1 MKIIDDKALLLRLK
15 NPSHVLASVPDS
27 RQIDA
32 HTVAVKWDVNNVHAL
47 RELNIHAPSPI
58 DRKYTWPG
66 QYRPFEHQKET
77 AAFLTLHKR
86 AFCFSEQG
94 TGKTAS
100 AIWAADYLM
109 NRKLVRRVL
118 VVCPVS
124 IMDAAWRND
133 LFSFAMHRSVD
144 IAYGPAEKRRR
155 IINGPA
161 EFIIINYD
169 GLAIVQ
175 DELAAGGFDL
185 IIVDEASHYQNAQT
199 KRWKS
204 LAKLIT
210 PDTWLWM
217 MTGTPAAQGPTHAYG
232 LAKLV
237 NPGGV
242 PRYFTAFRDQ
252 VMYKVTQFKWAPK
265 PNAVDAVHKALQ
277 PAIRFSK
284 AECLDLPDMV
294 YAKREVPMTKQQ
306 ETYYKKLKKEMLM
319 HAAGEQVTAQNAAVA
334 MSKLLQISSGSV
346 YTDDQHT
353 LHFDIKSRYSV
364 LKEVIDEASNKVLVF
379 VPFKHTIDLVSAK
392 LRDDGITCDI
402 ISGDVK
408 AGERADIFR
417 AFQQNPDPRVLVIQP
432 QAAAHGVTLTKAD
445 TIVWWGPT
453 PSLEIYAQAN
463 ARIHRQGQVNKCT
476 VVQLV
481 GSPVERHVYKM
492 LDDKIDVHS
501 QVIELYNNVLD

>member
-1 MKIIDDKALLLRLK
+1 MKIIDNKALLLRLK
-15 NPSHVLASVPDS
+15 NPSHVLAAVPDS
-27 RQIDA
+27 AQIDE
-32 HTVAVKWDVNNVHAL
+32 HTVAVKWDVDNVHAL
-47 RELNIHAPSPI
+47 RDLNIKAPSPI
-58 DRKYTWPG
+58 DGRYGWPG
-66 QYRPFEHQKET
+66 QHKPFAHQKET

-100 AIWAADYLM
+100 AIWAADFLLQ
-109 NRKLVRRVL
+109 RKLIRRVL

-133 LFSFAMHRSVD
+133 LFSVAMHRRVD
-144 IAYGPAEKRRR
+144 IAYGSAEKRRK
-155 IINGPA
+155 IIGGGA
-161 EFIIINYD
+161 EFVIINYD
-169 GLAIVQ
+169 GIDIVQ
-175 DELAAGGFDL
+175 KELAAGGFDL
-185 IIVDEASHYQNAQT
+185 VIVDEASHYQNAQT
-199 KRWKS
+199 KRWKA

-237 NPGGV
+237 NPQGV
-242 PRYFTAFRDQ
+242 PRFFTAFRDR
-252 VMYKVTQFKWAPK
+252 VMYKITQFKWAPK
-265 PNAVDAVHKALQ
+265 REAVDIVHKALQ
-277 PAIRFSK
+277 PAIRFTK

-294 YAKREVPMTKQQ
+294 YMKREVPMTKQQ
-306 ETYYKKLKKEMLM
+306 ETYYNKLKKELLM
-319 HAAGEQVTAQNAAVA
+319 SAAGERVTAQNAAVA
-334 MSKLLQISSGSV
+334 MTKLLQISSGSV
-346 YTDDQHT
+346 YTDDHHT

-379 VPFKHTIDLVSAK
+379 VPYKHTIGLVSEK
-392 LRDDGITCDI
+392 LRADGITCDV
-402 ISGDVK
+402 ISGDVP

-417 AFQQNPDPRVLVIQP
+417 AFQQSPDPRVLVIQP
-432 QAAAHGVTLTKAD
+432 QAAAHGVTLTRAD

-453 PSLEIYAQAN
+453 ASLEIYAQAN
-463 ARIHRQGQVNKCT
+463 ARIHRQGQTNKCT

-481 GSPVERHVYKM
+481 GSPVERRVYSM

-501 QVIELYNNVLD
+501 QIIELYNNVLD